1 MGISR
6 DKPETQKKW
15 AEKYGLPFPLLS
27 DPDTK
32 VHGKYGA
39 WGEKKMYGKTVEG
52 VIRSTFVIGENG
64 KVLKAYANVKA
75 KGHAAKVLEDL
86 KGMG

>member
-15 AEKYGLPFPLLS
+15 AAAYKLPFPLLS
-27 DPDTK
+27 DPDAK
-32 VHGKYGA
+32 VHDKYGA
-39 WGEKKMYGKTVEG
+39 WGEKKMYGKKVMG

-75 KGHAAKVLEDL
+75 RGHAAKALEYL
-86 KGMG
+86 KGMA